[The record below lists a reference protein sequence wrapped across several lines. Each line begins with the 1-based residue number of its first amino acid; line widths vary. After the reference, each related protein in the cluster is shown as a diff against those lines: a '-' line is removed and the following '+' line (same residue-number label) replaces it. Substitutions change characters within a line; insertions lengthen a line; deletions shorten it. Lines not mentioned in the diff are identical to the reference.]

1 MSIVDCRLFI
11 TEYHHY
17 ILVAAR
23 ITIISIMISLLY
35 IDLIYHDYIQ
45 WLLPSYIVYY
55 YHLSILQPVTVSWF
69 RCVPLGY
76 PAMIADA
83 TSRMVP
89 ESLSCCASWRVNFRD
104 PKRKEIHQGGNARK
118 DDMYNTLHTI
128 SYTIYT
134 YDYICI
140 YIYVII
146 YQYKYIY
153 MSCVRHMQTNN
164 CSFALLTL
172 WLHAQYCQRTWA
184 TSTSA
189 QLPDNVGIFLQTL
202 FYDHMEVS

>member
-1 MSIVDCRLFI
+1 MIIFNDY
-11 TEYHHY
+11 YHHISY
-17 ILVAAR
+17 
-23 ITIISIMISLLY
+23 ITITYLFSN
-35 IDLIYHDYIQ
+35 Q
-45 WLLPSYIVYY
+45 LPSLGFVASRLVTPPWSPTQRPGWCRNPWAAALPDGWTSARRSETERDTPGGQCQKGWYVQYITYN
-55 YHLSILQPVTVSWF
+55 I
-69 RCVPLGY
+69 
-76 PAMIADA
+76 
-83 TSRMVP
+83 
-89 ESLSCCASWRVNFRD
+89 
-104 PKRKEIHQGGNARK
+104 IH
-118 DDMYNTLHTI
+118 YIYIWLHMH
-128 SYTIYT
+128 
-134 YDYICI
+134 I